1 MSVKEKR
8 IFESDG
14 GWSVSRTLIRSSRRA
29 IIASLLVAV
38 LGAVAIVPGIAA
50 PNEVLAISHK
60 GVRLIGVPPDPRAD
74 YDVPVIGA
82 RQAVDRIR
90 TALDQLLE
98 KSAYSAAVLKTLKNN
113 GRVVI
118 VYDPL
123 FPLTDAGSIGVDL
136 AAFDPYLLSKTPDP
150 SGQMDFPV
158 IVSRYI
164 VKWKM
169 EELVMTLAHE
179 LLGHGMQ
186 HLHGRLE
193 SMSRLDSECEAG
205 LYDEMVRQNLGT
217 DKHSR
222 IAVNFRQQLEWRYCV
237 PFKEYMTKHAPARM
251 ALWNT
256 LNPDILQLHAIFED
270 YLRSIKER

>member
-1 MSVKEKR
+1 M
-8 IFESDG
+8 
-14 GWSVSRTLIRSSRRA
+14 
-29 IIASLLVAV
+29 

-50 PNEVLAISHK
+50 SDGILEVSHK
-60 GVRLIGVPPDPRAD
+60 GVRLIGVPPDPRAN

-90 TALDQLLE
+90 TALNQLLE

-118 VYDPL
+118 VYDPR
-123 FPLTDAGSIGVDL
+123 FPLTDAGSIGAKL
-136 AAFDPYLLSKTPDP
+136 AAFFPYLFSKTPDP
-150 SGQMDFPV
+150 SGQKDFPV
-158 IVSRYI
+158 IFGRYI
-164 VKWKM
+164 VKWKT
-169 EELVMTLAHE
+169 EELAVTLAHE

-205 LYDEMVRQNLGT
+205 LYEEMVRQNLGM
-217 DKHSR
+217 DKRSQV
-222 IAVNFRQQLEWRYCV
+222 AVNFRQALEWRHCV
-237 PFKEYMTKHAPARM
+237 PFKEYMTKHAPAKM

-256 LNPDILQLHAIFED
+256 LNPDVPQLHGIFED